1 MKNLKEYCKIWHSLE
16 KEKEEVKLQK
26 YTEQIIQKTKEK
38 IIEEIEKLII
48 ESIDNYKHLTSCE
61 KAYKHDLK
69 NNIKAK
75 LEKLKEAEE

>member
-38 IIEEIEKLII
+38 IIEELKRKLRPLCMSDKTHGDVCKIINKTIKGEK
-48 ESIDNYKHLTSCE
+48 E
-61 KAYKHDLK
+61 
-69 NNIKAK
+69 
-75 LEKLKEAEE
+75 